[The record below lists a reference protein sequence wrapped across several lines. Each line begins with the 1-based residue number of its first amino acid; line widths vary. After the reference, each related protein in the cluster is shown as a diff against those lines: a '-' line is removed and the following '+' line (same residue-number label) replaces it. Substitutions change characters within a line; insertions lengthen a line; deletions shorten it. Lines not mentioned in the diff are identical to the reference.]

1 MPNPTLQRDST
12 DQDWVQY
19 LQNLLTSALASEA
32 SAGEV
37 QLSAVDGFFGP
48 ITEESVR
55 FFQRREGLTDDGVVG
70 DATWE
75 ALEGASGGGSS
86 GGGSSGGA
94 TPGTTTPGSPI
105 DLRIPFRLQLNWPDT
120 TLERV
125 LQDFDQFDLATSPNA
140 RLTLDGGANR
150 LAANGAVQLFNREI
164 PLWRNWFL
172 TETTKF
178 TLDWSRDHGF
188 ELGLDNEAEF
198 GVRPLRNLDLF
209 IQGDLDV
216 KWRPEEGSGS
226 VEYGGSLNLRWHFD
240 LPAR

>member
-12 DQDWVQY
+12 DREWVEY
-19 LQNLLTSALASEA
+19 LQTQLASALASEA
-32 SAGEV
+32 SAGEI

-70 DATWE
+70 DATWD
-75 ALEGASGGGSS
+75 ALERAAGGGGGPSGGGSS
-86 GGGSSGGA
+86 
-94 TPGTTTPGSPI
+94 TGTTTPQSPI
-105 DLRIPFRLQLNWPDT
+105 DLRVPFRLQLNWPDT

-125 LQDFDQFDLATSPNA
+125 LQDFDNFDLATAPNA

-150 LAANGAVQLFNREI
+150 LAGNGAVQLFNREI

-172 TETTKF
+172 SETTKF
-178 TLDWSRDHGF
+178 TLEWSRQHGF

-226 VEYGGSLNLRWHFD
+226 VDWGGSLNLRWRFD